1 MRIFR
6 AFFVTLTML
15 MLPQSLSAQNAGVPD
30 LPDTETMLL
39 TVFLKHI
46 QTMNNDERKVLTDK
60 TKWNETFPP
69 DGVEIVDHYV
79 MMGIGQVLVLKMPP
93 EKLRAV
99 NVAIERGAW
108 GAYETEFYITYDL
121 AKARAAQKSP

>member
-6 AFFVTLTML
+6 AIFLFITFFSFS
-15 MLPQSLSAQNAGVPD
+15 QNISAQNSTVPD
-30 LPDTETMLL
+30 LPDSDTILV

-46 QTMNNDERKVLTDK
+46 QTMNNDERRLLTDK
-60 TKWNETFPP
+60 TGWRDMFPP
-69 DGVEIVDHYV
+69 EGVEIVDHYV
-79 MMGIGQVLVLKMPP
+79 MMGIGQVIVLKMPP

-121 AKARAAQKSP
+121 AKARAAQPAR

>member
-1 MRIFR
+1 MLIFR
-6 AFFVTLTML
+6 TFFIFVAVLFFS
-15 MLPQSLSAQNAGVPD
+15 QSLSAQNSTVPD
-30 LPDTETMLL
+30 LPDSETMLL

-46 QTMNNDERKVLTDK
+46 QTMNNDERKLLTDK
-60 TKWNETFPP
+60 TGWSEMFPP
-69 DGVEIVDHYV
+69 EDVEIVDHYV
-79 MMGIGQVLVLKMPP
+79 MMGIGQVLVLKLPP

-121 AKARAAQKSP
+121 AKARAAQKAR